1 MLQNPPVQQREIF
14 SHALRIIHSMESSP
28 SCNRLAALTLINSC
42 QSLEMSAKG
51 SSNAKT
57 KGELIL
63 DEVKSE
69 YAVRL
74 AVCELNGA
82 KANIPRECAGFI
94 PSSYACGKFRFRSL
108 FTRQESRSHDELCY
122 PEAAGSQ
129 VRQCLQALESRPQ
142 WWTSYSNAKQN
153 AVVMCQASRDA
164 IERGM
169 SVNFLIDQILT
180 FTSQMR
186 SYPCTGL

>member
-14 SHALRIIHSMESSP
+14 SNALRIIHSMELSP

-42 QSLEMSAKG
+42 QSLDMSAKG

-82 KANIPRECAGFI
+82 KVNIPRECAVFI
-94 PSSYACGKFRFRSL
+94 PSSYACGKSRFRSL

-122 PEAAGSQ
+122 PEAASSQ
-129 VRQCLQALESRPQ
+129 IIQCLRALESRPQ
-142 WWTSYSNAKQN
+142 SWTSYSNAKQN

-169 SVNFLIDQILT
+169 SVNFL
-180 FTSQMR
+180 
-186 SYPCTGL
+186 G